1 MGGRRLVSPKTGFE
15 AKTLALLVAIC
26 LSGIGCGRT
35 AGPNT
40 NASATPTLSSESS
53 AGGCASTAQP
63 IGRLGA
69 ALVYDAARGQ
79 LVMFGGDESTSG
91 SSNST
96 WLRTGNCWTEIQVSV
111 KPPR

>member
-40 NASATPTLSSESS
+40 NASATPTLSSEPPP
-53 AGGCASTAQP
+53 GGCASPPQP

-69 ALVYDAARGQ
+69 PLVYSAARGQ
-79 LVMFGGDESTSG
+79 LPMFGGDDSTSG
-91 SSNST
+91 SSNSKR
-96 WLRTGNCWTEIQVSV
+96 LRTGNRCPVLQD
-111 KPPR
+111 